1 MQNCL
6 GINWRPARYRRRSAG
21 SGASALAQSH
31 DRVPLVGDGRGEL
44 LPGDKLAQVVRI
56 VVRQQ
61 ADHIVAGI
69 ENKLANGTARSGEA
83 AELRGGFLNV
93 RVKLRADKI
102 GDPLGAGEV
111 YNPSFEPK

>member
-6 GINWRPARYRRRSAG
+6 GITGVPPG
-21 SGASALAQSH
+21 IGGDQPGQV
-31 DRVPLVGDGRGEL
+31 RVHWLNHPIVYPLVGDGRGEL
-44 LPGDKLAQVVRI
+44 LPGDELAQVERI

-69 ENKLANGTARSGEA
+69 ENKLANGGAIGRRL
-83 AELRGGFLNV
+83 AEQRGGFLNV
-93 RVKLRADKI
+93 RVKLCADKI

-111 YNPSFEPK
+111 